1 MTSSTTIDTRIVAM
15 LRQSDKTAISLLY
28 DNYSDAL
35 FGVILRIVQQEHLAE
50 EILQDTFLKIWKFR
64 ESYDETKGRFFTWML
79 NIARNTAIDQT
90 RLKSFSQKNQDIDN
104 VVSII
109 DSKEQDNFNVDG
121 LGLREIIAELPEE
134 HRSIINLV
142 YFQGYTHIEAAET
155 LNIPLGTLKTRLRL
169 AIVQLRKTFGLS
181 MGMLGYAFGFYLY

>member
-1 MTSSTTIDTRIVAM
+1 MTSSTTKDLHIVAL
-15 LRQSDKTAISLLY
+15 LRQDDKSAISLLY

-35 FGVILRIVQQEHLAE
+35 FGVILRIVQQETLAE
-50 EILQDTFLKIWKFR
+50 EILQDTFLKIWKYR
-64 ESYDETKGRFFTWML
+64 ESYDESKGRFFTWML

-109 DSKEQDNFNVDG
+109 DSREQGNLNVDAIG
-121 LGLREIIAELPEE
+121 IRELIEKLPEE
-134 HRSIINLV
+134 HRSIIDLV

-155 LNIPLGTLKTRLRL
+155 LSLPLGTLKTRLRL
-169 AIVQLRKTFGLS
+169 AIVQLRKTFGISVL
-181 MGMLGYAFGFYLY
+181 LLLFAFGFL

>member
-1 MTSSTTIDTRIVAM
+1 MATITNTDIRIVEL
-15 LRQSDKTAISLLY
+15 LRQDDKSAISLLY

-35 FGVILRIVQQEHLAE
+35 FGVILRIVQQEELAE

-64 ESYDETKGRFFTWML
+64 ESYDESKGRFFTWML

-109 DSKEQDNFNVDG
+109 DNQNQDHFNVDTIG
-121 LGLREIIAELPEE
+121 ISELITQLPEE
-134 HRSIINLV
+134 HRSIIDLV
-142 YFQGYTHIEAAET
+142 YFKGYTHIEAAEA
-155 LNIPLGTLKTRLRL
+155 LSLPLGTLKTRLRL
-169 AIVQLRKTFGLS
+169 AIIQLRKTFGIPLIV
-181 MGMLGYAFGFYLY
+181 LGFAFGFFN

>member
-1 MTSSTTIDTRIVAM
+1 MTLTTSIDTNIVAL
-15 LRQSDKTAISLLY
+15 LRQDDKSAVSLLY

-35 FGVILRIVQQEHLAE
+35 FGVILRIVNQEALAE
-50 EILQDTFLKIWKFR
+50 EILQDTFLKIWKYR
-64 ESYDETKGRFFTWML
+64 ESYDESKGRFFTWML

-90 RLKSFSQKNQDIDN
+90 RLKSFSQKNQDLDN

-109 DSKEQDNFNVDG
+109 DSREQENFNVDAIG
-121 LGLREIIAELPEE
+121 IRELIEKLPEE

-142 YFQGYTHIEAAET
+142 YFKGYTHIEASEA
-155 LNIPLGTLKTRLRL
+155 LSIPLGTLKTRLRL

-181 MGMLGYAFGFYLY
+181 VVLLACAFGFL